1 MSTARSDLFAR
12 KTRLWHDFKYC
23 LLVSVLALGMTA
35 EQVDKLKEE
44 WKADKQQQ
52 QLNPDADA
60 PAAGNSAQQQQQQSE
75 DVVVDDKDAQDVL
88 DEAAAAE
95 ALVDA
100 AVEEAAAMTKSANS
114 AADGSAGVEDTPQV
128 LCIGGSV
135 IANIVSCFVCVGT
148 KCRIV

>member
-1 MSTARSDLFAR
+1 VSITDRPVKTPSSSFSSYKTEKNTRASFNLFDSDEGGQRIGL
-12 KTRLWHDFKYC
+12 TTN
-23 LLVSVLALGMTA
+23 SGTSSPVLS
-35 EQVDKLKEE
+35 
-44 WKADKQQQ
+44 DKQQQ
-52 QLNPDADA
+52 QLNPDAET
-60 PAAGNSAQQQQQQSE
+60 PAAGSTAQQQQQQSE

-128 LCIGGSV
+128 CALAV
-135 IANIVSCFVCVGT
+135 L
-148 KCRIV
+148 